1 MKKNRL
7 LVIALIIAFSTIAT
21 TGYSQVRFGLRGEVG
36 LNKATFSK
44 EAIEVENLNTF
55 KIGPTVE
62 IMFPVMDFG
71 VEASILYN
79 NNKMDVAYLED
90 SSTPIKVT
98 NHYIDIPVNLK
109 YKFGLISPV
118 KIYAA
123 AGPYAKIHVGGDDI
137 KFANVTDDIKA
148 KTFEA
153 GVNLGLGVELFKRLA
168 VGVNYGIQLTD
179 DYSTNQPKWSDALN
193 NKDGLWSIQATVYL

>member
-137 KFANVTDDIKA
+137 KFADVTDDIKA

-168 VGVNYGIQLTD
+168 VGVNYGLQLTD

-193 NKDGLWSIQATVYL
+193 NKAGLWSIQATVYL

>member
-137 KFANVTDDIKA
+137 KFSDVTDDIKA